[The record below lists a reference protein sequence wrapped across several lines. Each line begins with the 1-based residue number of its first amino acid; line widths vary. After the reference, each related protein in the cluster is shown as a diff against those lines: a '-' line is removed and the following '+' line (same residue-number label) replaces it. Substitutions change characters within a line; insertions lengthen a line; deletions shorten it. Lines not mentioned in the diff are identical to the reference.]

1 MFRVNVLNNVKHN
14 GIPLRTMITQL
25 HIAYFSS

>member
-1 MFRVNVLNNVKHN
+1 M
-14 GIPLRTMITQL
+14 L

>member
-1 MFRVNVLNNVKHN
+1 
-14 GIPLRTMITQL
+14 LRTMITQL